1 MLLAIKMPEWL
12 ANVWAVYGDMI
23 TPVLVTLVLALVT
36 STALKIRTD
45 AKLRAAQADAE
56 IEAIKTIANREDN
69 KPQLEEQSQKIQKLE
84 QSNMYLAE
92 MVNVAFQNSN
102 LTPDVKDNLTSLA
115 NKIKYGTEDNLVK
128 ELEAEKA
135 QLQEQIEGLKSQLE
149 SKVVATIQEETKKRT
164 RR

>member
-84 QSNMYLAE
+84 QSNMY
-92 MVNVAFQNSN
+92 
-102 LTPDVKDNLTSLA
+102 
-115 NKIKYGTEDNLVK
+115 
-128 ELEAEKA
+128 
-135 QLQEQIEGLKSQLE
+135 
-149 SKVVATIQEETKKRT
+149 
-164 RR
+164 

>member
-12 ANVWAVYGDMI
+12 ANIWAVYGDMI

-149 SKVVATIQEETKKRT
+149 SRVVATIQEETKKRT